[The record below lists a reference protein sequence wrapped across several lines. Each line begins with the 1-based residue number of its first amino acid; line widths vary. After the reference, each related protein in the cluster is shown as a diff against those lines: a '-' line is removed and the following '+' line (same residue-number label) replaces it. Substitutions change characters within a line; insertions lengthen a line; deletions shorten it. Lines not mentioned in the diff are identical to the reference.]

1 VNEGKETKR
10 IKIQSRQREER
21 HKETKLIKREKT
33 KSDKVDREERHKE
46 TK

>member
-10 IKIQSRQREER
+10 IKIQSRQREEI
-21 HKETKLIKREKT
+21 HKATKLIKREKT